1 MKSGC
6 ASSVGLLALC
16 TVLACFF
23 AFASRVAAGE
33 KKVFIL
39 HSYELGHV
47 CGGPQ
52 HDGALRALREA
63 GFEPG
68 RNLAVQAFAMDT
80 RRVNTTPERMRTQ
93 ARLALEDI
101 ARFSPDVLITLDDD
115 AFRTVGLQVANTPL
129 PVVFS
134 GLNGR
139 PESYSQQVPWLE
151 SRNRPGHNIT
161 GVLEKLHTLTAL
173 KVHRKILGQL
183 TTVYVIADSTITGA
197 ASVEQVREELQAEP
211 NDFLWTLSVTD
222 SWEDYQRHIRGACAN
237 PRVDLLYPL
246 ALQLK
251 DAAGRVYT
259 APEILRWTTQ
269 VCRKPDL
276 AVNYSFVEHGLM
288 GGVGVDF
295 EYMGWQA
302 GSMAA
307 RILSGESAGE
317 MPMQE
322 AQRYALV
329 FNMARVRELGIEIPQ
344 DILLAAD
351 HVYNE

>member
-6 ASSVGLLALC
+6 IHFVGLLALC
-16 TVLACFF
+16 ALLACV
-23 AFASRVAAGE
+23 SAAVPCGAADQ

-52 HDGALRALREA
+52 HEGALRALHEA

-80 RRVNTTPERMRTQ
+80 RRVNTTPELMRRQ
-93 ARLALEDI
+93 AQLALEEI

-115 AFRTVGLQVANTPL
+115 AFRTVGLQVVGTPL

-139 PESYSQQVPWLE
+139 PETYSQQVPWLE
-151 SRNRPGHNIT
+151 NRNRPGHNIT
-161 GVLEKLHTLTAL
+161 GVVEKLHTLTAL
-173 KVHRKILGQL
+173 KVHRKILGHL
-183 TTVYVIADSTITGA
+183 TTVYVIADSTITGT
-197 ASVEQVREELQAEP
+197 STVEQVREELRAEP
-211 NDFLWTLSVTD
+211 NDFLWTLAVTD

-269 VCRKPDL
+269 MCNKPDL

-302 GSMAA
+302 GNLAV
-307 RILSGESAGE
+307 RILNGEAPGE
-317 MPMQE
+317 LPVQE